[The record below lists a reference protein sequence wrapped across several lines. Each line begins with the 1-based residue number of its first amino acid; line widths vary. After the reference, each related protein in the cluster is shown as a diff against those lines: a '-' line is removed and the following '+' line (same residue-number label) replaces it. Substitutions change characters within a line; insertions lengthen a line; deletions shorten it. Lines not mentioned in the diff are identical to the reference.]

1 MKLDFIKIASIV
13 KTHGYRGDIVL
24 KKDKNISDSLFDK
37 CLEEG
42 NAVFISKDGIPVPF
56 FISPES
62 LYFIDDQ
69 TAQFAI
75 DGIDNMEEAKLFIG
89 DNVFIIKDSFEEIP
103 DESTEAITWI
113 NFEVEDEHKGF
124 IGIVTG
130 YNDDIPKNPLIVVE
144 NKRKEI
150 LIPLNGDLIES
161 VDLNNKKLLTNLP
174 DGFLDLF

>member
-56 FISPES
+56 FISPGS

-75 DGIDNMEEAKLFIG
+75 DGIYNMEEAKLFIG
-89 DNVFIIKDSFEEIP
+89 NDVFITTENIGDLPNES
-103 DESTEAITWI
+103 DEAVSWVG
-113 NFEVEDEHKGF
+113 FEVEDELEGV
-124 IGIVTG
+124 IGTVTG
-130 YNDDIPKNPLIVVE
+130 YNDDIPQNPLIIIK
-144 NKRKEI
+144 NQGKEI
-150 LIPLNGDLIES
+150 LIPLNGDLIQS
-161 VDLNNKKLLTNLP
+161 VDLENKKLLTKLP
-174 DGFLDLF
+174 DGFLELF